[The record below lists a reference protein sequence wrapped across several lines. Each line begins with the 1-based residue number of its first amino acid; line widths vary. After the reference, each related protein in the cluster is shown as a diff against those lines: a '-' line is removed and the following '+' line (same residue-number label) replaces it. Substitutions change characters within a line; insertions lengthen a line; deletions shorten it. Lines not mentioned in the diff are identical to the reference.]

1 MTITTL
7 MQNSAIALA
16 VGGAALLWNG
26 TIPTSE
32 HASLI
37 STADARIGRPLTP
50 FSYAGVARRT
60 TRRAVA
66 VGVGVGAVGVGVAAT
81 RAYTVGTA
89 AAATRAYTVG
99 TAAAA
104 TTTAVR
110 ATAPHG
116 CVRVIGPL
124 GRAATVCR

>member
-1 MTITTL
+1 MTVWTL
-7 MQNSAIALA
+7 MKRSAIALG

-26 TIPTSE
+26 TIPVSE
-32 HASLI
+32 HASLV
-37 STADARIGRPLTP
+37 STAEARIGRPLTP

-66 VGVGVGAVGVGVAAT
+66 VGTVGAATVGVGVATT
-81 RAYTVGTA
+81 RAV
-89 AAATRAYTVG
+89 TVG